1 MIEHKKFSNGFE
13 YIEISNASAC
23 ARVALQGAHLFHYER
38 VGHEPLLWLSSKSFF
53 EQGRAIRGGVPICWP
68 WFGKHPTTPDLPQH
82 GFARISMW
90 EPVESRDNDPDV
102 TKLTLQLN
110 SSAKSREQW
119 PYAFELQLHISVG
132 PELTIRLTTKNC
144 DRQPFTITAALH
156 SYFAVSAITNV
167 SVEGLDNIPYFD
179 ALTAENK
186 IQKGRV
192 TVQEEVDRVYQQVC
206 YPLTIHDQN
215 RTIQVNA
222 HGSSSAVVWNPWI
235 DKCAAMGDMPDNG
248 YTTMLCIET
257 ANALQDIREIAPG
270 AEPSLTAILSC

>member
-13 YIEISNASAC
+13 YIEINNASAC

-68 WFGKHPTTPDLPQH
+68 WFGKHPTNPDLPQH

-102 TKLTLQLN
+102 TELTLQLN
-110 SSAKSREQW
+110 SSAKSRELW

-144 DRQPFTITAALH
+144 DAHPFTITAALH

-167 SVEGLDNIPYFD
+167 SVEGLDKIPYFD

-206 YPLTIHDQN
+206 YPLTLHDQDG
-215 RTIQVNA
+215 TIQVNA
-222 HGSSSAVVWNPWI
+222 HGSYSAVVWNPWI

-270 AEPSLTAILSC
+270 AEHSLTAILSC